1 MQYTLRNVPKTLDR
15 LLRQQAREQGKT
27 LNEVVLEALQRA
39 LGHTDE
45 LPPQRDV
52 SDLVGTWR
60 EDPEMDRILAEH
72 RRIDPELW
80 R

>member
-1 MQYTLRNVPKTLDR
+1 MQYTLRNIPKGLDR
-15 LLRQQAREQGKT
+15 LLRQQAKSQHKT
-27 LNEVVLEALQRA
+27 LNEVVIEALQRA
-39 LGHTDE
+39 VGLAGE
-45 LPPQRDV
+45 LPVQRDL
-52 SDLVGTWR
+52 SDIAGTWH